1 MDKNGA
7 TAMVDPEPKS
17 RRRQSSAAQGKRER
31 AHKTSDSHPAA
42 AWDGTK
48 AEDVDQKIRETTDT
62 EIKKQPDTKEEASS
76 PESTIIIGPFQ
87 VDPTR
92 LLGEGSYASVCVA
105 KHLEDGKTYACK
117 IINEKKNMGNFVDRF
132 LPRELKLIRKF
143 NSERV
148 TCVHGIFK
156 THNLFYIVMDHCE
169 NGDLLRYLQRRG
181 RALEEEETREKSLQI
196 LMGIRYL
203 HEEQQIAHRD
213 LKCENILI
221 DSSSKLKLGDF
232 GFARSVLPLADSS
245 EMDQNEIREIRE
257 FMRSEV
263 GTLSCLKA
271 PTRSRRASE
280 KAALSNEIAR
290 LNDKAPAVSSSGTT
304 STTSTQR
311 SPKGTAVSGQHPVAS
326 STFCGSVA
334 YAAPEVLSRKSYDP
348 KKYDMWSTGVIIFIM
363 ACFFMPFDDS
373 DQAKMV
379 RRQMAKK
386 WRYPQDAQ
394 ISEPLKEFL
403 EGMMEPNPKDRHSIS
418 DALRHKWLR
427 RQYREVL
434 LEEQKNEQSRA

>member
-132 LPRELKLIRKF
+132 LPRELK
-143 NSERV
+143 
-148 TCVHGIFK
+148 
-156 THNLFYIVMDHCE
+156 HCE